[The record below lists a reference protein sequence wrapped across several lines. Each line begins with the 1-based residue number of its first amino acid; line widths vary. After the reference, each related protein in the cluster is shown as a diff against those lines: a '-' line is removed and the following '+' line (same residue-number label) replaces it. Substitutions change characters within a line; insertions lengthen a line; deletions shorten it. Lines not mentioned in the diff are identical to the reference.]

1 MSTGRTEA
9 RGFTALVNPIS
20 GKRAA
25 QDAWEPVAALLREAG
40 EDVVTVVTESAVH
53 AAEASAVAA
62 REGRVAVAVG
72 GDGMVRDVA
81 GGVVA
86 ASGTMAIVPGGRGN
100 DFAHKL
106 GVPDDAAGLA
116 EMLLGGRVREVDVM
130 EADGVVV
137 PGNLYVGVDSRATR
151 IINRLRR
158 VPAIVAYRAGGPLAM
173 ITWRAPTFTLT
184 TDDGTRE
191 VRAHSVIAANSGWYG
206 HGLKIV
212 PSAEVDDGLID
223 VMVARTDGLGRRNMA
238 SYMSEARTGRHV
250 ERDAVD
256 VHRTTVLTIS
266 ADAAVPLCMD
276 GDEIGTLPVTVRLR
290 AGALRLVVP
299 G

>member
-1 MSTGRTEA
+1 MSAAEA
-9 RGFTALVNPIS
+9 RTAFTALVNPIS
-20 GKRAA
+20 GSRAA
-25 QDAWEPVAALLREAG
+25 QSRWDPVAALLKDGGA
-40 EDVVTVVTESAVH
+40 DVATVVTESAAH
-53 AAEASAVAA
+53 AAEASEAAA

-86 ASGTMAIVPGGRGN
+86 GGGTLGIVPGGRGN

-106 GVPDDAAGLA
+106 GLPDDAETLA
-116 EMLLGGRVREVDVM
+116 AVLLAGRVRAIDVM

-158 VPAIVAYRAGGPLAM
+158 VPAVVAYRAGGPLAM
-173 ITWRAPTFTLT
+173 VTWRPPTFTLT
-184 TDDGTRE
+184 SDDGERT

-223 VMVARTDGLGRRNMA
+223 VMVARADGLGRRNMA
-238 SYMSEARTGRHV
+238 AYMAEAKTGRHV
-250 ERDAVD
+250 ERAAVD
-256 VHRTTVLTIS
+256 VHRTTTLTIS
-266 ADAAVPLCMD
+266 ADAPVPLCMD
-276 GDEIGTLPVTVRLR
+276 GDEIGTLPVTVRLC
-290 AGALRLVVP
+290 AGALRVVVP